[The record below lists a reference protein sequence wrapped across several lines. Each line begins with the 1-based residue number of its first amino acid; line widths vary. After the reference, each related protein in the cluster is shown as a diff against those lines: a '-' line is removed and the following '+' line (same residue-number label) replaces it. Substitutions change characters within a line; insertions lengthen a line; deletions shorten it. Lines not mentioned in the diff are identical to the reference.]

1 MVELMVSRH
10 GEGTVKALLAVM
22 TLMVGMI
29 LCAPALRAQDD
40 AFADPATSDPTLVAA
55 AAAPVQTIA
64 PVDVLKMMQDKTANF
79 ALVDTQPPD
88 GYAAGHIPGAMSYPW
103 VMQIKTFPIPL
114 PRDKTLIF
122 YGSCPND
129 TSDTVRKLAQFGYF
143 NVKIM
148 DGGWYKWLE
157 LKYPSV
163 GPESNSS
170 PDLSQLTNP
179 HGKNDKT
186 ISRQN

>member
-1 MVELMVSRH
+1 MKASLAAVALM
-10 GEGTVKALLAVM
+10 LAM
-22 TLMVGMI
+22 TLD
-29 LCAPALRAQDD
+29 ASALRAQDD
-40 AFADPATSDPTLVAA
+40 AFVDPATSDPTLAAA

-64 PVDVLKMMQDKTANF
+64 PADVLKMMQDRTANF
-79 ALVDTQPPD
+79 ALVDTQPVD
-88 GYAAGHIPGAMSYPW
+88 GYKAGHIPGAISYPW
-103 VMQIKTFPIPL
+103 TMQIKNFPIPL

-157 LKYPSV
+157 LKYPAT
-163 GPESNSS
+163 GPADNSS
-170 PDLSQLTNP
+170 PDLSQLTGP
-179 HGKNDKT
+179 HSKNDKA
-186 ISRQN
+186 ISR